1 MVQTTTDDGQTTDT
15 LQPSKVKH
23 LIMHGRERGYVTLDE
38 VQRALPDTEEVTDVE
53 VIDNI
58 LATLDDEGIPVRD
71 SADEA
76 ASDGESAIESD
87 ADLEQELSDALLGD
101 SVRLYLREIG
111 QVPLLKPEQERELAR
126 QITSGQEAHQQL
138 HALRTLIATGEEAH
152 AQKGAVARGR
162 KNKEKGTEAPN
173 DEQVQHLEALNATF
187 HDTLQ
192 HLQTL
197 LAEQPPEHP
206 LHELV
211 RQVDDVQQRIINAS
225 QRPPTNEQRTQNLDA
240 LSLIGQAARTHLERE
255 KSRLG
260 ACIEMGDMARK
271 QMAAANLR
279 LVVSIAKRYRD
290 RGLPLLDLIQ
300 EGSLGLLRAIE
311 KFDVNK
317 GYKFST
323 YATWWIKQALSRALA
338 DQSRLV
344 RLPVHLGE
352 TLNRI
357 QATRRQMTQEL
368 GREPNDA
375 EMAHRMEM
383 TEEKLR
389 ELRRTA
395 QDPVSL
401 ETPVGEEAD
410 STLADFIPDP
420 HALDADDAAASG
432 MLRLQIANALEQLTE
447 RERKVL
453 ELRYGLTDGQP
464 RTLEEVGRSFNV
476 TRERVRQIEVKALR
490 KLRHP
495 RLGKLLKDYLDQ
507 I

>member
-1 MVQTTTDDGQTTDT
+1 MAQTQ
-15 LQPSKVKH
+15 
-23 LIMHGRERGYVTLDE
+23 
-38 VQRALPDTEEVTDVE
+38 PDTARGPAAGPTDMQGLIALGRQRGFVTFEEIQALVPNTEEAVE
-53 VIDNI
+53 VID
-58 LATLDDEGIPVRD
+58 TLYAALTEASIPVRD
-71 SADEA
+71 SADDSA
-76 ASDGESAIESD
+76 AEEEPTSAAVI
-87 ADLEQELSDALLGD
+87 DLDEGLSDALLGD

-111 QVPLLKPEQERELAR
+111 QVPLLTADEEKRLAQTIERGQIAERKISGIPPESIEALQLRRQIDQGNDAR
-126 QITSGQEAHQQL
+126 Q
-138 HALRTLIATGEEAH
+138 
-152 AQKGAVARGR
+152 K
-162 KNKEKGTEAPN
+162 
-173 DEQVQHLEALNATF
+173 
-187 HDTLQ
+187 
-192 HLQTL
+192 
-197 LAEQPPEHP
+197 
-206 LHELV
+206 
-211 RQVDDVQQRIINAS
+211 
-225 QRPPTNEQRTQNLDA
+225 
-240 LSLIGQAARTHLERE
+240 
-255 KSRLG
+255 
-260 ACIEMGDMARK
+260 
-271 QMAAANLR
+271 MAAANLR

-311 KFDVNK
+311 KFDHDK
-317 GYKFST
+317 GFKFST

-357 QATRRQMTQEL
+357 QAARRQLTQSL
-368 GREPNDA
+368 GREPNDS
-375 EMAHRMEM
+375 ELAHFLSMS
-383 TEEKLR
+383 EEKLR

-401 ETPVGEEAD
+401 ATPVGEEAD

-432 MLRLQIANALEQLTE
+432 MLRQQIATALDQLTE
-447 RERKVL
+447 RERRVL
-453 ELRYGLTDGQP
+453 ELRYGLSDGQP
-464 RTLEEVGRSFNV
+464 RTLEEVGRAFGV

>member
-1 MVQTTTDDGQTTDT
+1 MVQTFTNSPLASQSIPVALVERLIAQGRQRD
-15 LQPSKVKH
+15 PS
-23 LIMHGRERGYVTLDE
+23 YVTLEE
-38 VQRALPDTEEVTDVE
+38 VQQVVPGVEDNETALLMALESLLEDNGILLMREAGETDALDEE
-53 VIDNI
+53 
-58 LATLDDEGIPVRD
+58 A
-71 SADEA
+71 EA
-76 ASDGESAIESD
+76 AAVVH
-87 ADLEQELSDALLGD
+87 DLTLVEDLSDALLGD

-111 QVPLLKPEQERELAR
+111 QVPLLTAEEEQRLA
-126 QITSGQEAHQQL
+126 QAIAAGQEAVQRLKEVSPDHPDAP
-138 HALRTLIATGEEAH
+138 ALR
-152 AQKGAVARGR
+152 K
-162 KNKEKGTEAPN
+162 
-173 DEQVQHLEALNATF
+173 
-187 HDTLQ
+187 
-192 HLQTL
+192 
-197 LAEQPPEHP
+197 
-206 LHELV
+206 
-211 RQVDDVQQRIINAS
+211 
-225 QRPPTNEQRTQNLDA
+225 
-240 LSLIGQAARTHLERE
+240 QAAA
-255 KSRLG
+255 G
-260 ACIEMGDMARK
+260 YDARQ

-311 KFDVNK
+311 KFDVTK
-317 GYKFST
+317 GFKFST

-357 QATRRQMTQEL
+357 QTTRRHLTQKL
-368 GREPNDA
+368 GRDPSDA
-375 EMAHRMEM
+375 ELAAELNMS
-383 TEEKLR
+383 EEKLR

-401 ETPVGEEAD
+401 ATPVGEEAD

-432 MLRLQIANALEQLTE
+432 MLRDQIASALDQLTE

-464 RTLEEVGRSFNV
+464 RTLEEVGRAFGV

>member
-1 MVQTTTDDGQTTDT
+1 MAQTQ
-15 LQPSKVKH
+15 
-23 LIMHGRERGYVTLDE
+23 
-38 VQRALPDTEEVTDVE
+38 PDTVRGPSHATPTDIPSLIDFGRRRGFVTFEEIQSLVPNPEEALE
-53 VIDNI
+53 VVDAIYAALADASI
-58 LATLDDEGIPVRD
+58 LVRD
-71 SADEA
+71 SADDSTPEDEPV
-76 ASDGESAIESD
+76 SGVAIDFDEG
-87 ADLEQELSDALLGD
+87 LSDALLGD

-111 QVPLLKPEQERELAR
+111 QVPLLTATEEKRLAQAIECGQNALKKIEEFPANSREAMHLRQDITDGVVAR
-126 QITSGQEAHQQL
+126 Q
-138 HALRTLIATGEEAH
+138 
-152 AQKGAVARGR
+152 
-162 KNKEKGTEAPN
+162 
-173 DEQVQHLEALNATF
+173 
-187 HDTLQ
+187 
-192 HLQTL
+192 
-197 LAEQPPEHP
+197 
-206 LHELV
+206 
-211 RQVDDVQQRIINAS
+211 
-225 QRPPTNEQRTQNLDA
+225 
-240 LSLIGQAARTHLERE
+240 
-255 KSRLG
+255 
-260 ACIEMGDMARK
+260 

-311 KFDVNK
+311 KFDHDK
-317 GYKFST
+317 GFKFST

-352 TLNRI
+352 TLNRV
-357 QATRRQMTQEL
+357 QASRRQLTQSL
-368 GREPNDA
+368 GREPYDSELA
-375 EMAHRMEM
+375 LALSMS
-383 TEEKLR
+383 EEKLR

-401 ETPVGEEAD
+401 ATPVGEEAD

-432 MLRLQIANALEQLTE
+432 MLRQQIATALDQLTE

-453 ELRYGLTDGQP
+453 ELRYGLSDGQP
-464 RTLEEVGRSFNV
+464 RTLEEVGKSFNV

>member
-1 MVQTTTDDGQTTDT
+1 MAQLHTDSPRNGSTATHAT
-15 LQPSKVKH
+15 VVEN
-23 LIMHGRERGYVTLDE
+23 LINRGRQRGYVTQEEFNDAVIDPEHTAEIIDALTDAGIAIGDPADGSMIEDDDAQSSTTPLDE
-38 VQRALPDTEEVTDVE
+38 
-53 VIDNI
+53 
-58 LATLDDEGIPVRD
+58 G
-71 SADEA
+71 
-76 ASDGESAIESD
+76 
-87 ADLEQELSDALLGD
+87 LSDALLGD

-111 QVPLLKPEQERELAR
+111 QVPLLSPEKEKRLAR
-126 QITSGQEAHQQL
+126 EISA
-138 HALRTLIATGEEAH
+138 GEYAKSIM
-152 AQKGAVARGR
+152 AQ
-162 KNKEKGTEAPN
+162 TAP
-173 DEQVQHLEALNATF
+173 DAQREALDLDAVVAAGGPA
-187 HDTLQ
+187 
-192 HLQTL
+192 
-197 LAEQPPEHP
+197 AEPAEALIRVLWTAPEALETP
-206 LHELV
+206 LHGHRVNL
-211 RQVDDVQQRIINAS
+211 QRVV
-225 QRPPTNEQRTQNLDA
+225 EQ
-240 LSLIGQAARTHLERE
+240 GEKARRE
-255 KSRLG
+255 
-260 ACIEMGDMARK
+260 
-271 QMAAANLR
+271 MAAANLR

-311 KFDVNK
+311 KFDVDK

-357 QATRRQMTQEL
+357 QAARRQLTQSL

-375 EMAHRMEM
+375 ELADMLSM

-401 ETPVGEEAD
+401 ATPVGEEAD

-432 MLRLQIANALEQLTE
+432 MLRDQIATALEQLTE

-453 ELRYGLTDGQP
+453 ELRYGLSDGQP
-464 RTLEEVGRSFNV
+464 RTLEEVGKAFGV

>member
-1 MVQTTTDDGQTTDT
+1 MSQIQPETARPAPTVNPADVQA
-15 LQPSKVKH
+15 
-23 LIMHGRERGYVTLDE
+23 LIAQGRQRGYVTFDE
-38 VQRALPDTEEVTDVE
+38 IQGILPTQEESPE
-53 VIDNI
+53 LIEPI
-58 LATLDDEGIPVRD
+58 LATLDEAGVPVRD
-71 SADEA
+71 ASEEQTAEEEPVGAVIIDLDE
-76 ASDGESAIESD
+76 G
-87 ADLEQELSDALLGD
+87 LSDALLGD

-111 QVPLLKPEQERELAR
+111 QVPLLTADQEKRLSQMIERGQMAERKLPTLEPGSPETRILQAHKAAGDDAR
-126 QITSGQEAHQQL
+126 Q
-138 HALRTLIATGEEAH
+138 
-152 AQKGAVARGR
+152 
-162 KNKEKGTEAPN
+162 
-173 DEQVQHLEALNATF
+173 
-187 HDTLQ
+187 
-192 HLQTL
+192 
-197 LAEQPPEHP
+197 
-206 LHELV
+206 
-211 RQVDDVQQRIINAS
+211 
-225 QRPPTNEQRTQNLDA
+225 
-240 LSLIGQAARTHLERE
+240 
-255 KSRLG
+255 
-260 ACIEMGDMARK
+260 

-311 KFDVNK
+311 KFDHNK
-317 GYKFST
+317 GFKFST

-357 QATRRQMTQEL
+357 QAARRQLTQNL
-368 GREPNDA
+368 GREPNDSELA
-375 EMAHRMEM
+375 QFLSMS
-383 TEEKLR
+383 EEKLR

-401 ETPVGEEAD
+401 ATPVGEEAD

-432 MLRLQIANALEQLTE
+432 MLRQQIATALDQLTE
-447 RERKVL
+447 RERRVL

-464 RTLEEVGRSFNV
+464 RTLEEVGRAFGV

>member
-1 MVQTTTDDGQTTDT
+1 MP
-15 LQPSKVKH
+15 QPIPRGELER
-23 LIMHGRERGYVTLDE
+23 LIDQGRQRDPNHVTLEE
-38 VQRALPDTEEVTDVE
+38 VQQALPGVEENDTAL
-53 VIDNI
+53 
-58 LATLDDEGIPVRD
+58 LAAL
-71 SADEA
+71 EA
-76 ASDGESAIESD
+76 A
-87 ADLEQELSDALLGD
+87 LEDNGVLLLREAAEEETIDEEDQPLSGDSNLVEDLSDALLGD

-111 QVPLLKPEQERELAR
+111 QVPLLTTEQEQKLAR
-126 QITSGQEAHQQL
+126 IIAAGQEA
-138 HALRTLIATGEEAH
+138 
-152 AQKGAVARGR
+152 
-162 KNKEKGTEAPN
+162 
-173 DEQVQHLEALNATF
+173 
-187 HDTLQ
+187 
-192 HLQTL
+192 
-197 LAEQPPEHP
+197 
-206 LHELV
+206 
-211 RQVDDVQQRIINAS
+211 
-225 QRPPTNEQRTQNLDA
+225 EQRLENEEDLPDDERRRVSAQIIAGNDA
-240 LSLIGQAARTHLERE
+240 RQ
-255 KSRLG
+255 
-260 ACIEMGDMARK
+260 

-311 KFDVNK
+311 KFDVEK

-357 QATRRQMTQEL
+357 QATRRHLTQKLGRDPTDAELASEL
-368 GREPNDA
+368 G
-375 EMAHRMEM
+375 MS
-383 TEEKLR
+383 EEKLR

-401 ETPVGEEAD
+401 ATPVGEEAD

-432 MLRLQIANALEQLTE
+432 MLRDQIASALDQLTE

-453 ELRYGLTDGQP
+453 ELRYGLSDGQP
-464 RTLEEVGRSFNV
+464 RTLEEVGKAFGV

>member
-1 MVQTTTDDGQTTDT
+1 MTQSQPETDRTSSAISPADVQALIAQGRQQGFVTFDDIQRLVPNPEESVEQIDSIYAALAEAGVPVQD
-15 LQPSKVKH
+15 
-23 LIMHGRERGYVTLDE
+23 GDE
-38 VQRALPDTEEVTDVE
+38 PVSGDESLTSLVTDL
-53 VIDNI
+53 D
-58 LATLDDEGIPVRD
+58 LDD
-71 SADEA
+71 
-76 ASDGESAIESD
+76 
-87 ADLEQELSDALLGD
+87 ELSDALLSD

-111 QVPLLKPEQERELAR
+111 QVPLLTAEQEKQLAQMIER
-126 QITSGQEAHQQL
+126 
-138 HALRTLIATGEEAH
+138 
-152 AQKGAVARGR
+152 
-162 KNKEKGTEAPN
+162 
-173 DEQVQHLEALNATF
+173 
-187 HDTLQ
+187 
-192 HLQTL
+192 
-197 LAEQPPEHP
+197 
-206 LHELV
+206 
-211 RQVDDVQQRIINAS
+211 
-225 QRPPTNEQRTQNLDA
+225 
-240 LSLIGQAARTHLERE
+240 GQAAERKLAMLPPDSPE
-255 KSRLG
+255 AAKLRR
-260 ACIEMGDMARK
+260 IKEQGDEARQK
-271 QMAAANLR
+271 MAAANLR

-311 KFDVNK
+311 KFDHTK

-357 QATRRQMTQEL
+357 QSARRQLTQSL
-368 GREPNDA
+368 GREPTDTELANHLG
-375 EMAHRMEM
+375 MS
-383 TEEKLR
+383 EEKLR

-401 ETPVGEEAD
+401 ATPVGEEAD

-432 MLRLQIANALEQLTE
+432 MLRQQIAAALDQLSE
-447 RERKVL
+447 RERRVL
-453 ELRYGLTDGQP
+453 ELRYGLADGQP
-464 RTLEEVGRSFNV
+464 RTLEEVGKAFGV

>member
-1 MVQTTTDDGQTTDT
+1 MSQTQPETARPATVNPAE
-15 LQPSKVKH
+15 LQA
-23 LIMHGRERGYVTLDE
+23 LIAQGRQRGFVTLDE
-38 VQRALPDTEEVTDVE
+38 LLQLVPAPEEAAEAIDAIYAALAEAGVLVRDPADEQAAEEE
-53 VIDNI
+53 PAGAAVID
-58 LATLDDEGIPVRD
+58 LDEG
-71 SADEA
+71 
-76 ASDGESAIESD
+76 
-87 ADLEQELSDALLGD
+87 LSDALLGD

-111 QVPLLKPEQERELAR
+111 QVPLLTAEQEKRLAQAIERGQNAAARLKTVPPDSKEAMVLRSQIAAGDEAR
-126 QITSGQEAHQQL
+126 Q
-138 HALRTLIATGEEAH
+138 
-152 AQKGAVARGR
+152 
-162 KNKEKGTEAPN
+162 
-173 DEQVQHLEALNATF
+173 
-187 HDTLQ
+187 
-192 HLQTL
+192 
-197 LAEQPPEHP
+197 
-206 LHELV
+206 
-211 RQVDDVQQRIINAS
+211 
-225 QRPPTNEQRTQNLDA
+225 
-240 LSLIGQAARTHLERE
+240 
-255 KSRLG
+255 
-260 ACIEMGDMARK
+260 

-311 KFDVNK
+311 KFDHDK
-317 GYKFST
+317 GFKFST

-357 QATRRQMTQEL
+357 QAARRQLTQSL
-368 GREPNDA
+368 GREPNDSELA
-375 EMAHRMEM
+375 QFLSMS
-383 TEEKLR
+383 EEKLR

-401 ETPVGEEAD
+401 ATPVGEEAD

-432 MLRLQIANALEQLTE
+432 MLRQQIATALDQLTE
-447 RERKVL
+447 RERRVL
-453 ELRYGLTDGQP
+453 ELRYGLSDGQP
-464 RTLEEVGRSFNV
+464 RTLEEVGRAFGV

>member
-1 MVQTTTDDGQTTDT
+1 MTQSQPETDRAAPAINPADLQALIAQGRQQGFVTFEDIQRLVPNPDESIELIDSIYAALAEAGVPVQEG
-15 LQPSKVKH
+15 
-23 LIMHGRERGYVTLDE
+23 DE
-38 VQRALPDTEEVTDVE
+38 TA
-53 VIDNI
+53 
-58 LATLDDEGIPVRD
+58 LDDEP
-71 SADEA
+71 SSPATM
-76 ASDGESAIESD
+76 
-87 ADLEQELSDALLGD
+87 DLDLDDDLSDALLSD

-111 QVPLLKPEQERELAR
+111 QVPLLTAEQEKRLA
-126 QITSGQEAHQQL
+126 QLIEQGQEAERKLATLPPDSAEVARLKQL
-138 HALRTLIATGEEAH
+138 KAKGEEA
-152 AQKGAVARGR
+152 
-162 KNKEKGTEAPN
+162 
-173 DEQVQHLEALNATF
+173 
-187 HDTLQ
+187 
-192 HLQTL
+192 
-197 LAEQPPEHP
+197 
-206 LHELV
+206 
-211 RQVDDVQQRIINAS
+211 RQ
-225 QRPPTNEQRTQNLDA
+225 
-240 LSLIGQAARTHLERE
+240 
-255 KSRLG
+255 
-260 ACIEMGDMARK
+260 

-311 KFDVNK
+311 KFDYTK

-357 QATRRQMTQEL
+357 QAARRQLTQSL
-368 GREPNDA
+368 GREPTDTELANHLG
-375 EMAHRMEM
+375 MS
-383 TEEKLR
+383 EEKLR

-401 ETPVGEEAD
+401 ATPVGEEAD

-432 MLRLQIANALEQLTE
+432 MLRQQITAALDQLSE
-447 RERKVL
+447 RERRVL
-453 ELRYGLTDGQP
+453 ELRYGLADGQP
-464 RTLEEVGRSFNV
+464 RTLEEVGKAFGV

>member
-1 MVQTTTDDGQTTDT
+1 MSQPQPEAARPLPPLNPTDMQALIVQGKQ
-15 LQPSKVKH
+15 
-23 LIMHGRERGYVTLDE
+23 RGFVTLDE
-38 VQRALPDTEEVTDVE
+38 LLQVVPASEDAAEAMEVAQ
-53 VIDNI
+53 
-58 LATLDDEGIPVRD
+58 ATLAEAGVPVYDTPDDQTAEEEPNGAIAIDLDEG
-71 SADEA
+71 
-76 ASDGESAIESD
+76 
-87 ADLEQELSDALLGD
+87 LSDALLGD

-111 QVPLLKPEQERELAR
+111 QVPLLTAEQEKRLAQEIEKGQIAERKLKDANADSPEAKQLELERAAGNEAR
-126 QITSGQEAHQQL
+126 Q
-138 HALRTLIATGEEAH
+138 
-152 AQKGAVARGR
+152 K
-162 KNKEKGTEAPN
+162 
-173 DEQVQHLEALNATF
+173 
-187 HDTLQ
+187 
-192 HLQTL
+192 
-197 LAEQPPEHP
+197 
-206 LHELV
+206 
-211 RQVDDVQQRIINAS
+211 
-225 QRPPTNEQRTQNLDA
+225 
-240 LSLIGQAARTHLERE
+240 
-255 KSRLG
+255 
-260 ACIEMGDMARK
+260 
-271 QMAAANLR
+271 MAAANLR

-311 KFDVNK
+311 KFDHNK

-357 QATRRQMTQEL
+357 QAARRQLTQSL
-368 GREPNDA
+368 GREPTDA
-375 EMAHRMEM
+375 ELANFLNMSED
-383 TEEKLR
+383 KLR

-401 ETPVGEEAD
+401 ATPVGEEAD

-432 MLRLQIANALEQLTE
+432 MLRQQIATALDQLTE
-447 RERKVL
+447 RERRVL
-453 ELRYGLTDGQP
+453 ELRYGLSDGQP
-464 RTLEEVGRSFNV
+464 RTLEEVGKAFGV

>member
-1 MVQTTTDDGQTTDT
+1 MAQIQTDSVRTNGAAAQSDAASLIALGKQRGFITQDE
-15 LQPSKVKH
+15 LSKAVSSPEEEAE
-23 LIMHGRERGYVTLDE
+23 IYAALDAAGVIVGDPNE
-38 VQRALPDTEEVTDVE
+38 AGAEEE
-53 VIDNI
+53 PAASQNIVID
-58 LATLDDEGIPVRD
+58 
-71 SADEA
+71 
-76 ASDGESAIESD
+76 ES
-87 ADLEQELSDALLGD
+87 LSDALLGD

-111 QVPLLKPEQERELAR
+111 QVPLLGPEKEKRLAREIALGEVARELLTQLPAGMNPEQVDVDALAEIDDRVGQLAR
-126 QITSGQEAHQQL
+126 EIRTALWDGPEPLESHARHRLLNIRRLVEAGQDS
-138 HALRTLIATGEEAH
+138 
-152 AQKGAVARGR
+152 K
-162 KNKEKGTEAPN
+162 
-173 DEQVQHLEALNATF
+173 
-187 HDTLQ
+187 
-192 HLQTL
+192 
-197 LAEQPPEHP
+197 
-206 LHELV
+206 
-211 RQVDDVQQRIINAS
+211 
-225 QRPPTNEQRTQNLDA
+225 
-240 LSLIGQAARTHLERE
+240 
-255 KSRLG
+255 
-260 ACIEMGDMARK
+260 M

-300 EGSLGLLRAIE
+300 EGSLGLLRAID
-311 KFDVNK
+311 KFEVTK
-317 GYKFST
+317 GFKFST

-357 QATRRQMTQEL
+357 QAARRQLTQTL
-368 GREPNDA
+368 GREPNDGELA
-375 EMAHRMEM
+375 VALGMS
-383 TEEKLR
+383 EEKLR

-401 ETPVGEEAD
+401 ATPVGEEAD

-432 MLRLQIANALEQLTE
+432 MLRQQIATALDQLTD

-453 ELRYGLTDGQP
+453 ELRYGLADGQP
-464 RTLEEVGRSFNV
+464 RTLEEVGRAFGV

>member
-1 MVQTTTDDGQTTDT
+1 MSQTDSPRPIQANLPDLSALMAQGKQ
-15 LQPSKVKH
+15 
-23 LIMHGRERGYVTLDE
+23 RGYITLDE
-38 VQRALPDTEEVTDVE
+38 LLQVVPAPEEAAE
-53 VIDNI
+53 IIDAVYVS
-58 LATLDDEGIPVRD
+58 LAEAGIPVRD
-71 SADEA
+71 PSDDAVVEEESVTTSNQPLDE
-76 ASDGESAIESD
+76 G
-87 ADLEQELSDALLGD
+87 LSDALLGD

-111 QVPLLKPEQERELAR
+111 QVPLLTTEQEQKLAR
-126 QITSGQEAHQQL
+126 AITAGQVALSQLEKTTADSAKIPQWRFQKTLGDEAHLQMATAIQLRETGQEPLLTADQ
-138 HALRTLIATGEEAH
+138 E
-152 AQKGAVARGR
+152 
-162 KNKEKGTEAPN
+162 
-173 DEQVQHLEALNATF
+173 LELERAITAG
-187 HDTLQ
+187 Q
-192 HLQTL
+192 
-197 LAEQPPEHP
+197 LAESLLEKFATDSTKIPQWNKDITVGNEA
-206 LHELV
+206 
-211 RQVDDVQQRIINAS
+211 RQ
-225 QRPPTNEQRTQNLDA
+225 
-240 LSLIGQAARTHLERE
+240 
-255 KSRLG
+255 
-260 ACIEMGDMARK
+260 

-311 KFDVNK
+311 KFDVTK

-357 QATRRQMTQEL
+357 QAARRQLTQKH
-368 GREPNDA
+368 GREPTDRELA
-375 EMAHRMEM
+375 EELNMS
-383 TEEKLR
+383 EEKLR

-401 ETPVGEEAD
+401 ATPVGEEAD

-432 MLRLQIANALEQLTE
+432 MLRAQIAVALDQLTE
-447 RERKVL
+447 RERRVL

-464 RTLEEVGRSFNV
+464 RTLEEVGKAFGV

-507 I
+507 M

>member
-1 MVQTTTDDGQTTDT
+1 MSQT
-15 LQPSKVKH
+15 QPEAVRTPNTVSQADIQR
-23 LIMHGRERGYVTLDE
+23 LLDHGRARTFVTLE
-38 VQRALPDTEEVTDVE
+38 EIQALVPNPEDATDAIDTIYAALSEAE
-53 VIDNI
+53 
-58 LATLDDEGIPVRD
+58 IPVRESEEED
-71 SADEA
+71 VVSTNLAEL
-76 ASDGESAIESD
+76 DG
-87 ADLEQELSDALLGD
+87 ELSDALLGD

-111 QVPLLKPEQERELAR
+111 QVQLLTHEQEKRLA
-126 QITSGQEAHQQL
+126 QAIVKGQEAEQQL
-138 HALRTLIATGEEAH
+138 KVVMPGSPEYQQFQRNLELGNEA
-152 AQKGAVARGR
+152 
-162 KNKEKGTEAPN
+162 
-173 DEQVQHLEALNATF
+173 
-187 HDTLQ
+187 
-192 HLQTL
+192 
-197 LAEQPPEHP
+197 
-206 LHELV
+206 
-211 RQVDDVQQRIINAS
+211 RQ
-225 QRPPTNEQRTQNLDA
+225 
-240 LSLIGQAARTHLERE
+240 
-255 KSRLG
+255 
-260 ACIEMGDMARK
+260 

-311 KFDVNK
+311 KFDHEK
-317 GYKFST
+317 GFKFST

-357 QATRRQMTQEL
+357 QAARRHLTQSL
-368 GREPNDA
+368 GREPNDSELA
-375 EMAHRMEM
+375 HHLEMS
-383 TEEKLR
+383 EEKLR

-401 ETPVGEEAD
+401 ATPVGEEAD

-432 MLRLQIANALEQLTE
+432 MLRDQITTALDQLTE
-447 RERKVL
+447 RERRVL
-453 ELRYGLTDGQP
+453 ELRYGLSDGQP
-464 RTLEEVGRSFNV
+464 RTLEEVGKAFGV

>member
-1 MVQTTTDDGQTTDT
+1 MAQTSTNGAQI
-15 LQPSKVKH
+15 LQAISPEELERLVAQGRQRDPS
-23 LIMHGRERGYVTLDE
+23 YVTLEE
-38 VQRALPDTEEVTDVE
+38 VQRAVPEVE
-53 VIDNI
+53 DNETAV
-58 LATLDDEGIPVRD
+58 LAAI
-71 SADEA
+71 EA
-76 ASDGESAIESD
+76 A
-87 ADLEQELSDALLGD
+87 LEDNGVLLMREPTETEALEEEAAAANDPNLVEDLSDALLGD

-111 QVPLLKPEQERELAR
+111 QVPLLTTEQEQRLAR
-126 QITSGQEAHQQL
+126 AISAGQEAAQQL
-138 HALRTLIATGEEAH
+138 QT
-152 AQKGAVARGR
+152 VPPDS
-162 KNKEKGTEAPN
+162 KE
-173 DEQVQHLEALNATF
+173 
-187 HDTLQ
+187 
-192 HLQTL
+192 
-197 LAEQPPEHP
+197 
-206 LHELV
+206 
-211 RQVDDVQQRIINAS
+211 
-225 QRPPTNEQRTQNLDA
+225 A
-240 LSLIGQAARTHLERE
+240 LSLRKQAAVGYE
-255 KSRLG
+255 
-260 ACIEMGDMARK
+260 ARQ

-311 KFDVNK
+311 KFDVEK

-357 QATRRQMTQEL
+357 QATRRHLTQKL
-368 GREPNDA
+368 GRDPTDA
-375 EMAHRMEM
+375 ELASELNMS
-383 TEEKLR
+383 EEKLR

-401 ETPVGEEAD
+401 ATPVGEEAD

-432 MLRLQIANALEQLTE
+432 MLRDQIASALDQLTE

-453 ELRYGLTDGQP
+453 DLRYGLSDGQP
-464 RTLEEVGRSFNV
+464 RTLEEVGRAFGV

>member
-1 MVQTTTDDGQTTDT
+1 MAQT
-15 LQPSKVKH
+15 H
-23 LIMHGRERGYVTLDE
+23 
-38 VQRALPDTEEVTDVE
+38 PDTARGPSSAAPVDIQGLITLGRQRGFVTFEEIQGLVPNAEEALE
-53 VIDNI
+53 VVDAIYAA
-58 LATLDDEGIPVRD
+58 LTEASIPVRD
-71 SADEA
+71 SADDPAPE
-76 ASDGESAIESD
+76 DEPVSATVI
-87 ADLEQELSDALLGD
+87 DLDEGLSDALLGD

-111 QVPLLKPEQERELAR
+111 QVPLLNAEQEKRLAQAIERGQNAERKIGSLPADSREAMQLRQQINDGNEAR
-126 QITSGQEAHQQL
+126 Q
-138 HALRTLIATGEEAH
+138 
-152 AQKGAVARGR
+152 
-162 KNKEKGTEAPN
+162 
-173 DEQVQHLEALNATF
+173 
-187 HDTLQ
+187 
-192 HLQTL
+192 
-197 LAEQPPEHP
+197 
-206 LHELV
+206 
-211 RQVDDVQQRIINAS
+211 
-225 QRPPTNEQRTQNLDA
+225 
-240 LSLIGQAARTHLERE
+240 
-255 KSRLG
+255 
-260 ACIEMGDMARK
+260 

-311 KFDVNK
+311 KFDHDK
-317 GYKFST
+317 GFKFST

-357 QATRRQMTQEL
+357 QAARRQLTQTL
-368 GREPNDA
+368 GREPNDSELA
-375 EMAHRMEM
+375 LTLSMS
-383 TEEKLR
+383 EEKLR

-401 ETPVGEEAD
+401 ATPVGEEAD

-432 MLRLQIANALEQLTE
+432 MLRQQIATALDQLTE
-447 RERKVL
+447 RERRVL
-453 ELRYGLTDGQP
+453 ELRYGLADGQP
-464 RTLEEVGRSFNV
+464 RTLEEVGKAFGV

>member
-1 MVQTTTDDGQTTDT
+1 VDA
-15 LQPSKVKH
+15 
-23 LIMHGRERGYVTLDE
+23 IYA
-38 VQRALPDTEEVTDVE
+38 ALAE
-53 VIDNI
+53 
-58 LATLDDEGIPVRD
+58 ASIPVRD
-71 SADEA
+71 SADDPTPE
-76 ASDGESAIESD
+76 EEPVNTTVI
-87 ADLEQELSDALLGD
+87 DLDEGLSDALLGD

-111 QVPLLKPEQERELAR
+111 QVALLNAEQEKRLAQAIERGQNAERKIGSLPADSVEAMQLRRQIDQGNDAR
-126 QITSGQEAHQQL
+126 Q
-138 HALRTLIATGEEAH
+138 
-152 AQKGAVARGR
+152 
-162 KNKEKGTEAPN
+162 
-173 DEQVQHLEALNATF
+173 
-187 HDTLQ
+187 
-192 HLQTL
+192 
-197 LAEQPPEHP
+197 
-206 LHELV
+206 
-211 RQVDDVQQRIINAS
+211 
-225 QRPPTNEQRTQNLDA
+225 
-240 LSLIGQAARTHLERE
+240 
-255 KSRLG
+255 
-260 ACIEMGDMARK
+260 

-311 KFDVNK
+311 KFDHDK
-317 GYKFST
+317 GFKFST

-357 QATRRQMTQEL
+357 QAARRQLTQSL
-368 GREPNDA
+368 GREPNDSELA
-375 EMAHRMEM
+375 LTLSMS
-383 TEEKLR
+383 EEKLR

-401 ETPVGEEAD
+401 ATPVGEEAD

-432 MLRLQIANALEQLTE
+432 MLRQQIATALDQLTE
-447 RERKVL
+447 RERRVL
-453 ELRYGLTDGQP
+453 ELRYGLSDGQP
-464 RTLEEVGRSFNV
+464 RTLEEVGKAFGV

>member
-1 MVQTTTDDGQTTDT
+1 MSQT
-15 LQPSKVKH
+15 QPEAVRTPNTVSQADIQR
-23 LIMHGRERGYVTLDE
+23 LLDHGRARTFVTLE
-38 VQRALPDTEEVTDVE
+38 EIQALVPNPEDATDA
-53 VIDNI
+53 IDMI
-58 LATLDDEGIPVRD
+58 YAALSEADIPVRESEEED
-71 SADEA
+71 VVSTNLAEL
-76 ASDGESAIESD
+76 DGD
-87 ADLEQELSDALLGD
+87 LSDALLGD

-111 QVPLLKPEQERELAR
+111 QVQLLTHDQEKRLA
-126 QITSGQEAHQQL
+126 QAIVKGQEA
-138 HALRTLIATGEEAH
+138 
-152 AQKGAVARGR
+152 
-162 KNKEKGTEAPN
+162 
-173 DEQVQHLEALNATF
+173 
-187 HDTLQ
+187 
-192 HLQTL
+192 
-197 LAEQPPEHP
+197 
-206 LHELV
+206 
-211 RQVDDVQQRIINAS
+211 
-225 QRPPTNEQRTQNLDA
+225 EQRLKEAEPGSPEYQQWQRDLELGNE
-240 LSLIGQAARTHLERE
+240 ARQ
-255 KSRLG
+255 
-260 ACIEMGDMARK
+260 

-311 KFDVNK
+311 KFDHEK
-317 GYKFST
+317 GFKFST

-357 QATRRQMTQEL
+357 QAARRQLTQSL
-368 GREPNDA
+368 GREPNDSELA
-375 EMAHRMEM
+375 HHLEMS
-383 TEEKLR
+383 EEKLR

-401 ETPVGEEAD
+401 ATPVGEEAD

-432 MLRLQIANALEQLTE
+432 MLRDQITTALDQLTE
-447 RERKVL
+447 RERRVL
-453 ELRYGLTDGQP
+453 ELRYGLSDGQP
-464 RTLEEVGRSFNV
+464 RTLEEVGKAFGV

>member
-1 MVQTTTDDGQTTDT
+1 MAQSQTDGSRSTPPIQLTPEM
-15 LQPSKVKH
+15 QA
-23 LIMHGRERGYVTLDE
+23 LIAQGKQRGYVTLDE
-38 VQRALPDTEEVTDVE
+38 LSKVTSSPEEEAGMFAALDAASVLVGDPNEIVAEEEVVAAQH
-53 VIDNI
+53 V
-58 LATLDDEGIPVRD
+58 TLDET
-71 SADEA
+71 
-76 ASDGESAIESD
+76 
-87 ADLEQELSDALLGD
+87 LSDALLGD

-111 QVPLLKPEQERELAR
+111 QVPLLNAEQERTLAQAIKDGLAAEEEL
-126 QITSGQEAHQQL
+126 QQ
-138 HALRTLIATGEEAH
+138 
-152 AQKGAVARGR
+152 
-162 KNKEKGTEAPN
+162 NPEAPN
-173 DEQVQHLEALNATF
+173 ARDLRRKIALADE
-187 HDTLQ
+187 
-192 HLQTL
+192 
-197 LAEQPPEHP
+197 
-206 LHELV
+206 
-211 RQVDDVQQRIINAS
+211 S
-225 QRPPTNEQRTQNLDA
+225 
-240 LSLIGQAARTHLERE
+240 
-255 KSRLG
+255 
-260 ACIEMGDMARK
+260 RK

-311 KFDVNK
+311 KFDINK
-317 GYKFST
+317 GFKFST

-357 QATRRQMTQEL
+357 QAARRQLTQKL
-368 GREPNDA
+368 GREPLDSELA
-375 EMAHRMEM
+375 VELSMS
-383 TEEKLR
+383 EEKLR

-401 ETPVGEEAD
+401 ATPVGEEAD

-432 MLRLQIANALEQLTE
+432 MLRQQIATALDQLTE
-447 RERKVL
+447 RERRVL
-453 ELRYGLTDGQP
+453 ELRYGLSDGQP
-464 RTLEEVGRSFNV
+464 RTLEEVGRAFGV

>member
-1 MVQTTTDDGQTTDT
+1 MVQSPTNGSNAP
-15 LQPSKVKH
+15 QPIPPAELER
-23 LIMHGRERGYVTLDE
+23 LIVQGRQRDPSYVTLEE
-38 VQRALPDTEEVTDVE
+38 VQQAIPGVEENDTAL
-53 VIDNI
+53 
-58 LATLDDEGIPVRD
+58 LAML
-71 SADEA
+71 EA
-76 ASDGESAIESD
+76 ALEDRGIFLMRDQGEAENELDEDQDAASAED
-87 ADLEQELSDALLGD
+87 AQLVEDLSDALLGD

-111 QVPLLKPEQERELAR
+111 QVPLLTTEQEQKLAR
-126 QITSGQEAHQQL
+126 AIAAGQEA
-138 HALRTLIATGEEAH
+138 
-152 AQKGAVARGR
+152 
-162 KNKEKGTEAPN
+162 
-173 DEQVQHLEALNATF
+173 
-187 HDTLQ
+187 
-192 HLQTL
+192 
-197 LAEQPPEHP
+197 
-206 LHELV
+206 V
-211 RQVDDVQQRIINAS
+211 RQIEEL
-225 QRPPTNEQRTQNLDA
+225 PPDSSELPSLRLQAMAGNE
-240 LSLIGQAARTHLERE
+240 ARQ
-255 KSRLG
+255 
-260 ACIEMGDMARK
+260 

-311 KFDVNK
+311 KFDVEK

-357 QATRRQMTQEL
+357 QATRRNLTQKF
-368 GREPNDA
+368 GRDPTDA
-375 EMAHRMEM
+375 ELAAELNMS
-383 TEEKLR
+383 EEKLR

-401 ETPVGEEAD
+401 ATPVGEEAD

-432 MLRLQIANALEQLTE
+432 MLRDQIASALDQLTE

-453 ELRYGLTDGQP
+453 ELRYGLSDGQP
-464 RTLEEVGRSFNV
+464 RTLEEVGKAFGV

>member
-1 MVQTTTDDGQTTDT
+1 MAQTPPNGLHTLTTASPPELAALLAQ
-15 LQPSKVKH
+15 
-23 LIMHGRERGYVTLDE
+23 GRNRGYVTL
-38 VQRALPDTEEVTDVE
+38 EELLQLVPTREEASDS
-53 VIDNI
+53 IADAI
-58 LATLDDEGIPVRD
+58 YATLVEAGIPVRD
-71 SADEA
+71 AADDLVEE
-76 ASDGESAIESD
+76 DVLPTVD
-87 ADLEQELSDALLGD
+87 ADLDEELSDTLLSD

-111 QVPLLKPEQERELAR
+111 QVPLLTTEQEQKLAR
-126 QITSGQEAHQQL
+126 MIMAGQEAAQRLAELPPGSPERQQL
-138 HALRTLIATGEEAH
+138 RSQVMAGDHA
-152 AQKGAVARGR
+152 
-162 KNKEKGTEAPN
+162 
-173 DEQVQHLEALNATF
+173 
-187 HDTLQ
+187 
-192 HLQTL
+192 
-197 LAEQPPEHP
+197 
-206 LHELV
+206 
-211 RQVDDVQQRIINAS
+211 RQ
-225 QRPPTNEQRTQNLDA
+225 
-240 LSLIGQAARTHLERE
+240 
-255 KSRLG
+255 
-260 ACIEMGDMARK
+260 

-311 KFDVNK
+311 KFDVEK

-357 QATRRQMTQEL
+357 QAARRHLTQKLGRDPSDQEL
-368 GREPNDA
+368 A
-375 EMAHRMEM
+375 EELQMN
-383 TEEKLR
+383 EEKLR

-401 ETPVGEEAD
+401 ATPVGEEAD

-420 HALDADDAAASG
+420 HVLDADDAAANG
-432 MLRLQIANALEQLTE
+432 MLRAQIAAALDQLTE
-447 RERKVL
+447 RERRVL
-453 ELRYGLTDGQP
+453 ELRYGLSDGQP
-464 RTLEEVGRSFNV
+464 RTLEEVGKAFGV

>member
-1 MVQTTTDDGQTTDT
+1 MAQTQSDSARVAQM
-15 LQPSKVKH
+15 PSQEDIAA
-23 LIMHGRERGYVTLDE
+23 LIAQGRQRGYVTLDE
-38 VQRALPDTEEVTDVE
+38 
-53 VIDNI
+53 I
-58 LATLDDEGIPVRD
+58 LQLVP
-71 SADEA
+71 SSDEA
-76 ASDGESAIESD
+76 AEAIDTVEAAVMEAGVLVRDPMADMALEEEAGAPQSAPLDEG
-87 ADLEQELSDALLGD
+87 LSDALLGD

-111 QVPLLKPEQERELAR
+111 QVPLLTTEQEQALARAISDGQEAERELENLPEGAPREQERALRARIELGNDAR
-126 QITSGQEAHQQL
+126 Q
-138 HALRTLIATGEEAH
+138 
-152 AQKGAVARGR
+152 K
-162 KNKEKGTEAPN
+162 
-173 DEQVQHLEALNATF
+173 
-187 HDTLQ
+187 
-192 HLQTL
+192 
-197 LAEQPPEHP
+197 
-206 LHELV
+206 
-211 RQVDDVQQRIINAS
+211 
-225 QRPPTNEQRTQNLDA
+225 
-240 LSLIGQAARTHLERE
+240 
-255 KSRLG
+255 
-260 ACIEMGDMARK
+260 
-271 QMAAANLR
+271 MAAANLR

-311 KFDVNK
+311 KFDVSK
-317 GYKFST
+317 GFKFST

-357 QATRRQMTQEL
+357 QSARRELTQRL
-368 GREPNDA
+368 GREPNDTELA
-375 EMAHRMEM
+375 AKLGMS
-383 TEEKLR
+383 EEKLR

-401 ETPVGEEAD
+401 ATPVGEEAD

-432 MLRLQIANALEQLTE
+432 MLRAQIAAALDQLTE
-447 RERKVL
+447 RERRVL
-453 ELRYGLTDGQP
+453 ELRYGLSDGQP
-464 RTLEEVGRSFNV
+464 RTLEEVGKAFGV

>member
-1 MVQTTTDDGQTTDT
+1 MSQTQ
-15 LQPSKVKH
+15 
-23 LIMHGRERGYVTLDE
+23 
-38 VQRALPDTEEVTDVE
+38 PDTARPSTTAVNPADIQALIVQGRQRGFVTFDEIQSLVPNPDE
-53 VIDNI
+53 SVDSIDAVYAA
-58 LATLDDEGIPVRD
+58 LAEANIPVRD
-71 SADEA
+71 SADESSPEDEA
-76 ASDGESAIESD
+76 QSSAPI
-87 ADLEQELSDALLGD
+87 DLDEGLSDALLGD

-111 QVPLLKPEQERELAR
+111 QVPLLTGDQEKRLAQAIERGQIAERKLASGEAGEAQSRVLLAQKAAGDDAR
-126 QITSGQEAHQQL
+126 Q
-138 HALRTLIATGEEAH
+138 
-152 AQKGAVARGR
+152 
-162 KNKEKGTEAPN
+162 
-173 DEQVQHLEALNATF
+173 
-187 HDTLQ
+187 
-192 HLQTL
+192 
-197 LAEQPPEHP
+197 
-206 LHELV
+206 
-211 RQVDDVQQRIINAS
+211 
-225 QRPPTNEQRTQNLDA
+225 
-240 LSLIGQAARTHLERE
+240 
-255 KSRLG
+255 
-260 ACIEMGDMARK
+260 

-311 KFDVNK
+311 KFDHDK
-317 GYKFST
+317 GFKFST

-357 QATRRQMTQEL
+357 QAARRQLTQAL
-368 GREPNDA
+368 GREPNDSELA
-375 EMAHRMEM
+375 LHLSMS
-383 TEEKLR
+383 EEKLR

-401 ETPVGEEAD
+401 ATPVGEEAD

-432 MLRLQIANALEQLTE
+432 MLRQQIATALDQLTE
-447 RERKVL
+447 RERRVL

-464 RTLEEVGRSFNV
+464 RTLEEVGRAFGV

>member
-1 MVQTTTDDGQTTDT
+1 MSQTQPETARPAVAINPAE
-15 LQPSKVKH
+15 LQA
-23 LIMHGRERGYVTLDE
+23 LIAQGRQRGYVTTDE
-38 VQRALPDTEEVTDVE
+38 LLQIVPAQEEPSVVADAMDAVTLALAEAGV
-53 VIDNI
+53 
-58 LATLDDEGIPVRD
+58 PVRD
-71 SADEA
+71 PAEEQAAKEEPIGGAVIDLDE
-76 ASDGESAIESD
+76 G
-87 ADLEQELSDALLGD
+87 LSDALLGD

-111 QVPLLKPEQERELAR
+111 QVPLLTADQEKRLAQAIEKGQHAEAKLKNATPGTPEFKSLQALIDRGNEAR
-126 QITSGQEAHQQL
+126 Q
-138 HALRTLIATGEEAH
+138 
-152 AQKGAVARGR
+152 
-162 KNKEKGTEAPN
+162 
-173 DEQVQHLEALNATF
+173 
-187 HDTLQ
+187 
-192 HLQTL
+192 
-197 LAEQPPEHP
+197 
-206 LHELV
+206 
-211 RQVDDVQQRIINAS
+211 
-225 QRPPTNEQRTQNLDA
+225 
-240 LSLIGQAARTHLERE
+240 
-255 KSRLG
+255 
-260 ACIEMGDMARK
+260 

-311 KFDVNK
+311 KFDHDK
-317 GYKFST
+317 GFKFST

-357 QATRRQMTQEL
+357 QAARRQLTQNL
-368 GREPNDA
+368 GREPNDSELA
-375 EMAHRMEM
+375 SFLSMS
-383 TEEKLR
+383 EEKLR

-401 ETPVGEEAD
+401 ATPVGEEAD

-432 MLRLQIANALEQLTE
+432 MLRQQIATALDQLTE
-447 RERKVL
+447 RERRVL
-453 ELRYGLTDGQP
+453 ELRYGLSDGQP
-464 RTLEEVGRSFNV
+464 RTLEEVGKAFGV

>member
-1 MVQTTTDDGQTTDT
+1 MSQTPPEIPRATPVVNPADIQALVVQ
-15 LQPSKVKH
+15 
-23 LIMHGRERGYVTLDE
+23 GRQRGYVTLDE
-38 VQRALPDTEEVTDVE
+38 LLQLVPVPEQAAEAIDMVYAALAE
-53 VIDNI
+53 
-58 LATLDDEGIPVRD
+58 AGIPVRD
-71 SADEA
+71 PADEHA
-76 ASDGESAIESD
+76 ADEEPASTTTI
-87 ADLEQELSDALLGD
+87 DLDEGLSDALLGD

-111 QVPLLKPEQERELAR
+111 QVPLLTAEQEKRLAQAIERGQIAAGKIKGVPPESKEAALLRAHMAAGDDAR
-126 QITSGQEAHQQL
+126 Q
-138 HALRTLIATGEEAH
+138 
-152 AQKGAVARGR
+152 
-162 KNKEKGTEAPN
+162 
-173 DEQVQHLEALNATF
+173 
-187 HDTLQ
+187 
-192 HLQTL
+192 
-197 LAEQPPEHP
+197 
-206 LHELV
+206 
-211 RQVDDVQQRIINAS
+211 
-225 QRPPTNEQRTQNLDA
+225 
-240 LSLIGQAARTHLERE
+240 
-255 KSRLG
+255 
-260 ACIEMGDMARK
+260 

-311 KFDVNK
+311 KFDHDK
-317 GYKFST
+317 GFKFST

-357 QATRRQMTQEL
+357 QAARRQLTQSL
-368 GREPNDA
+368 GREPNDS
-375 EMAHRMEM
+375 ELAHFLSMSED
-383 TEEKLR
+383 KLR

-401 ETPVGEEAD
+401 ATPVGEEAD

-432 MLRLQIANALEQLTE
+432 MLRQQIATALDQLTE
-447 RERKVL
+447 RERRVL
-453 ELRYGLTDGQP
+453 ELRYGLSDGQP
-464 RTLEEVGRSFNV
+464 RTLEEVGRAFGV

>member
-1 MVQTTTDDGQTTDT
+1 MAQSQTEGSRGTIPAQQSPEIQ
-15 LQPSKVKH
+15 L
-23 LIMHGRERGYVTLDE
+23 LIAQGKQRGYITQEELSKAMPTPEDETEVFAALDAAGVLIGDPTEIAAEAEEEIVT
-38 VQRALPDTEEVTDVE
+38 VQDT
-53 VIDNI
+53 
-58 LATLDDEGIPVRD
+58 ALDDT
-71 SADEA
+71 
-76 ASDGESAIESD
+76 
-87 ADLEQELSDALLGD
+87 LSDALLGD

-111 QVPLLKPEQERELAR
+111 QVPLLTGEQERKLAQEIKDGIEAEEELRKSPDA
-126 QITSGQEAHQQL
+126 L
-138 HALRTLIATGEEAH
+138 NVKDLRTKMTIA
-152 AQKGAVARGR
+152 
-162 KNKEKGTEAPN
+162 
-173 DEQVQHLEALNATF
+173 
-187 HDTLQ
+187 
-192 HLQTL
+192 
-197 LAEQPPEHP
+197 
-206 LHELV
+206 
-211 RQVDDVQQRIINAS
+211 DD
-225 QRPPTNEQRTQNLDA
+225 
-240 LSLIGQAARTHLERE
+240 
-255 KSRLG
+255 
-260 ACIEMGDMARK
+260 ARK
-271 QMAAANLR
+271 KMAAANLR

-311 KFDVNK
+311 KFDVKK
-317 GYKFST
+317 GFKFST

-357 QATRRQMTQEL
+357 QAARRQLTQTL
-368 GREPNDA
+368 GRDPLDSELAVALNMSED
-375 EMAHRMEM
+375 
-383 TEEKLR
+383 KLR

-401 ETPVGEEAD
+401 ATPVGEEAD

-432 MLRLQIANALEQLTE
+432 MLRQQIATALAQLTE
-447 RERKVL
+447 RERRVL
-453 ELRYGLTDGQP
+453 ELRYGLSDGQP
-464 RTLEEVGRSFNV
+464 RTLEEVGRAFGV

>member
-1 MVQTTTDDGQTTDT
+1 MSQN
-15 LQPSKVKH
+15 VKASAPNTALPVEMEK
-23 LIMHGRERGYVTLDE
+23 LITQWRQRDFVTLEE
-38 VQRALPDTEEVTDVE
+38 VQQAIPSSEDNVE
-53 VIDNI
+53 VIDAI
-58 LATLDDEGIPVRD
+58 LEELDKAGIPVRD
-71 SADEA
+71 TTEDSTEEET
-76 ASDGESAIESD
+76 ESNET
-87 ADLEQELSDALLGD
+87 LHEELSDALLGD

-111 QVPLLKPEQERELAR
+111 QVQLLTPEQERVLAR
-126 QITSGQEAHQQL
+126 
-138 HALRTLIATGEEAH
+138 RIAEGGPDADI
-152 AQKGAVARGR
+152 AR
-162 KNKEKGTEAPN
+162 
-173 DEQVQHLEALNATF
+173 Q
-187 HDTLQ
+187 
-192 HLQTL
+192 
-197 LAEQPPEHP
+197 
-206 LHELV
+206 
-211 RQVDDVQQRIINAS
+211 
-225 QRPPTNEQRTQNLDA
+225 
-240 LSLIGQAARTHLERE
+240 
-255 KSRLG
+255 
-260 ACIEMGDMARK
+260 

-311 KFDVNK
+311 KFDVTK

-357 QATRRQMTQEL
+357 QASRRLLTQTF
-368 GREPNDA
+368 GREPTDA
-375 EMAHRMEM
+375 ELASHLQMS
-383 TEEKLR
+383 EEKLR

-401 ETPVGEEAD
+401 ATPVGEEAD

-420 HALDADDAAASG
+420 HALDADDAAVSG
-432 MLRLQIANALEQLTE
+432 MLRTQIAIALDQLTE
-447 RERKVL
+447 RERRVL
-453 ELRYGLTDGQP
+453 ELRYGLSDGQP
-464 RTLEEVGRSFNV
+464 HTLEEVGKAFGV

-507 I
+507 V

>member
-1 MVQTTTDDGQTTDT
+1 MAQTQ
-15 LQPSKVKH
+15 
-23 LIMHGRERGYVTLDE
+23 
-38 VQRALPDTEEVTDVE
+38 PDTARGSALTAPTDIPSLITFGRQRGFVTFEEIQSLVPNAEEALE
-53 VIDNI
+53 VVDAIYAA
-58 LATLDDEGIPVRD
+58 LAEASIPVRD
-71 SADEA
+71 SADDPTPE
-76 ASDGESAIESD
+76 EEPVSATVI
-87 ADLEQELSDALLGD
+87 DLDEGLSDALLGD

-111 QVPLLKPEQERELAR
+111 QVPLLNAEQEKRLAQAIERGQNAERKIGSLPADSVEAMQLRRQIDQGNDAR
-126 QITSGQEAHQQL
+126 Q
-138 HALRTLIATGEEAH
+138 
-152 AQKGAVARGR
+152 
-162 KNKEKGTEAPN
+162 
-173 DEQVQHLEALNATF
+173 
-187 HDTLQ
+187 
-192 HLQTL
+192 
-197 LAEQPPEHP
+197 
-206 LHELV
+206 
-211 RQVDDVQQRIINAS
+211 
-225 QRPPTNEQRTQNLDA
+225 
-240 LSLIGQAARTHLERE
+240 
-255 KSRLG
+255 
-260 ACIEMGDMARK
+260 

-311 KFDVNK
+311 KFDHDK
-317 GYKFST
+317 GFKFST

-357 QATRRQMTQEL
+357 QAARRQLTQSL
-368 GREPNDA
+368 GREPNDSELA
-375 EMAHRMEM
+375 LTLSMS
-383 TEEKLR
+383 EEKLR

-401 ETPVGEEAD
+401 ATPVGEEAD

-432 MLRLQIANALEQLTE
+432 MLRQQIATALDQLTE
-447 RERKVL
+447 RERRVL
-453 ELRYGLTDGQP
+453 ELRYGLSDGQP
-464 RTLEEVGRSFNV
+464 RTLEEVGKAFGV

>member
-1 MVQTTTDDGQTTDT
+1 MAQTQ
-15 LQPSKVKH
+15 
-23 LIMHGRERGYVTLDE
+23 
-38 VQRALPDTEEVTDVE
+38 PDTARGSSPHPTDMQGLLTLGRQRGFVTFEEIQALVPNAEEAVE
-53 VIDNI
+53 VVDSVMDSIYAALSEASI
-58 LATLDDEGIPVRD
+58 SVRD
-71 SADEA
+71 SADDPGPEEEPT
-76 ASDGESAIESD
+76 SGVVN
-87 ADLEQELSDALLGD
+87 DLDEGLSDALLGD

-111 QVPLLKPEQERELAR
+111 QVPLLTAAEEKRLAQAIER
-126 QITSGQEAHQQL
+126 GQEATEKFENMKKDKLRTDSNEAQQL
-138 HALRTLIATGEEAH
+138 RRQIEQGND
-152 AQKGAVARGR
+152 AR
-162 KNKEKGTEAPN
+162 
-173 DEQVQHLEALNATF
+173 Q
-187 HDTLQ
+187 
-192 HLQTL
+192 
-197 LAEQPPEHP
+197 
-206 LHELV
+206 
-211 RQVDDVQQRIINAS
+211 
-225 QRPPTNEQRTQNLDA
+225 
-240 LSLIGQAARTHLERE
+240 
-255 KSRLG
+255 
-260 ACIEMGDMARK
+260 

-311 KFDVNK
+311 KFDHDK
-317 GYKFST
+317 GFKFST

-357 QATRRQMTQEL
+357 QAARRQLTQSL
-368 GREPNDA
+368 GREPNDS
-375 EMAHRMEM
+375 ELAHFLSMS
-383 TEEKLR
+383 EEKLR

-401 ETPVGEEAD
+401 ATPVGEEAD

-432 MLRLQIANALEQLTE
+432 MLRQQIATALDQLTE
-447 RERKVL
+447 RERRVL
-453 ELRYGLTDGQP
+453 ELRYGLSDGQP
-464 RTLEEVGRSFNV
+464 RTLEEVGKAFGV

>member
-1 MVQTTTDDGQTTDT
+1 MAQTQTDNTRTPQAGPVPD
-15 LQPSKVKH
+15 LSA
-23 LIMHGRERGYVTLDE
+23 LIAQGRQRGYVTSDE
-38 VQRALPDTEEVTDVE
+38 LLQVVAEAEEASEAIDAVYAALAE
-53 VIDNI
+53 
-58 LATLDDEGIPVRD
+58 AGIPVRD
-71 SADEA
+71 LSDDMTSEDDA
-76 ASDGESAIESD
+76 ASANNV
-87 ADLEQELSDALLGD
+87 DLDEGLSDALLGD

-111 QVPLLKPEQERELAR
+111 QVPLLTTEQEQKLAR
-126 QITSGQEAHQQL
+126 AIADGQSALRSLELVPTDSQEAVK
-138 HALRTLIATGEEAH
+138 LRTTVSAGDT
-152 AQKGAVARGR
+152 AR
-162 KNKEKGTEAPN
+162 
-173 DEQVQHLEALNATF
+173 Q
-187 HDTLQ
+187 
-192 HLQTL
+192 
-197 LAEQPPEHP
+197 
-206 LHELV
+206 
-211 RQVDDVQQRIINAS
+211 
-225 QRPPTNEQRTQNLDA
+225 
-240 LSLIGQAARTHLERE
+240 
-255 KSRLG
+255 
-260 ACIEMGDMARK
+260 

-311 KFDVNK
+311 KFDVTK

-357 QATRRQMTQEL
+357 QAARRQLTQNL
-368 GREPNDA
+368 GREPNDTELA
-375 EMAHRMEM
+375 AALGMG
-383 TEEKLR
+383 EEKLR

-401 ETPVGEEAD
+401 ATPVGEEAD

-432 MLRLQIANALEQLTE
+432 MLRAQIAAALDQLTE
-447 RERKVL
+447 RERRVL
-453 ELRYGLTDGQP
+453 ELRYGLADGQP
-464 RTLEEVGRSFNV
+464 RTLEEVGRAFGV

>member
-1 MVQTTTDDGQTTDT
+1 MTTQAAPLVEIDKLIT
-15 LQPSKVKH
+15 LWQQ
-23 LIMHGRERGYVTLDE
+23 RDFVTLEE
-38 VQRALPDTEEVTDVE
+38 VQQAIPVADDNTDSVGAL
-53 VIDNI
+53 
-58 LATLDDEGIPVRD
+58 LDALDQAGIPVRD
-71 SADEA
+71 TADE
-76 ASDGESAIESD
+76 SIDEPTD
-87 ADLEQELSDALLGD
+87 ADLPFDEDLTDALLGD

-111 QVPLLKPEQERELAR
+111 QVPLLNTDQERELAYRIASGGDDAAIAR
-126 QITSGQEAHQQL
+126 Q
-138 HALRTLIATGEEAH
+138 
-152 AQKGAVARGR
+152 
-162 KNKEKGTEAPN
+162 
-173 DEQVQHLEALNATF
+173 
-187 HDTLQ
+187 
-192 HLQTL
+192 
-197 LAEQPPEHP
+197 
-206 LHELV
+206 
-211 RQVDDVQQRIINAS
+211 
-225 QRPPTNEQRTQNLDA
+225 
-240 LSLIGQAARTHLERE
+240 
-255 KSRLG
+255 
-260 ACIEMGDMARK
+260 

-311 KFDVNK
+311 KFDVTK

-357 QATRRQMTQEL
+357 QTARRLLTQEL
-368 GREPNDA
+368 GRDPKDT
-375 EMAHRMEM
+375 EMAEALDMSV
-383 TEEKLR
+383 EKLR

-401 ETPVGEEAD
+401 ATPVGEEAD

-420 HALDADDAAASG
+420 HALDADDAAVSG
-432 MLRLQIANALEQLTE
+432 MLRGQIAVALNQLTE
-447 RERKVL
+447 RERRVL
-453 ELRYGLTDGQP
+453 ELRYGLSDGQP
-464 RTLEEVGRSFNV
+464 HTLEEVGRAFGV

-507 I
+507 V

>member
-1 MVQTTTDDGQTTDT
+1 MAQSPTNGSNAPQPIPPAELERLVVQGRQRD
-15 LQPSKVKH
+15 PS
-23 LIMHGRERGYVTLDE
+23 YVTLEE
-38 VQRALPDTEEVTDVE
+38 VQQAIPGVEENDTALLAMLE
-53 VIDNI
+53 
-58 LATLDDEGIPVRD
+58 ATLEDRGIFLMRDQNEAENDLDEDQD
-71 SADEA
+71 SA
-76 ASDGESAIESD
+76 SAED
-87 ADLEQELSDALLGD
+87 AQLVEDLSDALLGD

-111 QVPLLKPEQERELAR
+111 QVPLLTTEQEQKLAR
-126 QITSGQEAHQQL
+126 AIAAGQEA
-138 HALRTLIATGEEAH
+138 
-152 AQKGAVARGR
+152 
-162 KNKEKGTEAPN
+162 
-173 DEQVQHLEALNATF
+173 
-187 HDTLQ
+187 
-192 HLQTL
+192 
-197 LAEQPPEHP
+197 
-206 LHELV
+206 V
-211 RQVDDVQQRIINAS
+211 RQIEQLPSDS
-225 QRPPTNEQRTQNLDA
+225 SELPPLRLQAMAGNE
-240 LSLIGQAARTHLERE
+240 ARQ
-255 KSRLG
+255 
-260 ACIEMGDMARK
+260 

-311 KFDVNK
+311 KFDVEK

-357 QATRRQMTQEL
+357 QATRRNLTQKY
-368 GREPNDA
+368 GRDPTDA
-375 EMAHRMEM
+375 ELAAELNMS
-383 TEEKLR
+383 EEKLR

-401 ETPVGEEAD
+401 ATPVGEEAD

-432 MLRLQIANALEQLTE
+432 MLRDQIASALDQLTE

-453 ELRYGLTDGQP
+453 ELRYGLSDGQP
-464 RTLEEVGRSFNV
+464 RTLEEVGKAFGV

>member
-1 MVQTTTDDGQTTDT
+1 MAQSPTNGSNAPQPIPPAELERLVVQGRQRD
-15 LQPSKVKH
+15 PS
-23 LIMHGRERGYVTLDE
+23 YVTLEE
-38 VQRALPDTEEVTDVE
+38 VQQAIPGVEENDTAL
-53 VIDNI
+53 
-58 LATLDDEGIPVRD
+58 LALLEAALEDRGIFLMRDQNEAENDLDEDQD
-71 SADEA
+71 SASTE
-76 ASDGESAIESD
+76 D
-87 ADLEQELSDALLGD
+87 AQLVEDLSDALLGD

-111 QVPLLKPEQERELAR
+111 QVPLLTTEQEQKLAR
-126 QITSGQEAHQQL
+126 AIAAGQEA
-138 HALRTLIATGEEAH
+138 
-152 AQKGAVARGR
+152 
-162 KNKEKGTEAPN
+162 
-173 DEQVQHLEALNATF
+173 
-187 HDTLQ
+187 
-192 HLQTL
+192 
-197 LAEQPPEHP
+197 
-206 LHELV
+206 V
-211 RQVDDVQQRIINAS
+211 RQIEQLPSDS
-225 QRPPTNEQRTQNLDA
+225 SELPPLRLQAMAGNE
-240 LSLIGQAARTHLERE
+240 ARQ
-255 KSRLG
+255 
-260 ACIEMGDMARK
+260 

-311 KFDVNK
+311 KFDVEK

-357 QATRRQMTQEL
+357 QATRRNLTQKF
-368 GREPNDA
+368 GRDPTDA
-375 EMAHRMEM
+375 ELAAELNMS
-383 TEEKLR
+383 EEKLR

-401 ETPVGEEAD
+401 ATPVGEEAD

-432 MLRLQIANALEQLTE
+432 MLRDQIASALDQLTE

-453 ELRYGLTDGQP
+453 ELRYGLSDGQP
-464 RTLEEVGRSFNV
+464 RTLEEVGKAFGV